1 MHQASVRERASKL
14 VAFYGLPA
22 RPELFGLSFAMCWCY
37 ASQRLAV
44 GDAHGTFQIAQYL
57 AMGVSMLVGAVLARR
72 TGRSLAG
79 ARPVVVA
86 GLLVS
91 VALAPLVVLPGPWV
105 ASGAASLAVAL
116 ADGVV
121 VGWHFLLWAPFYARL
136 STRQAYAC
144 VCGNVALAAL
154 LKTLS
159 DLLSHDVLG
168 VVALASTSAL
178 TVACFFRAVR
188 TLSEVEAPRQVP
200 CFRKG
205 TLAALRRPALGFFC
219 LVLGCA
225 LFMGLGEGVFGLPLP
240 YRLGAQALSA
250 AVAAIAL
257 VFGYRTPEGVSLFGF
272 WFAAVV
278 VIATGL
284 VGGIVAGAPFGV
296 LSMAVFTTAQ
306 AMAIALVQLAASDV
320 AARCELAPEVVFG
333 VGWGACFALPMAGGL
348 WLLRATGAGGLG
360 SPTLAIVVLWL
371 LLVALV
377 LLRPT
382 QSPELRLL
390 GGLAPSVARA
400 DAAAAGTRLDALAR
414 ERGLTPREAEV
425 IGLYAQGRN
434 RAFISAELVIS
445 EYTVRDHV
453 KSAYK
458 KLGVHNKQELIDL
471 LRDPAA

>member
-1 MHQASVRERASKL
+1 MNQTTAREYASKL
-14 VAFYGLPA
+14 AAFYGLPV
-22 RPELFGLSFAMCWCY
+22 RPALLGLSLAMCWCY

-57 AMGVSMLVGAVLARR
+57 AMGVTMLLGAAVSWRARR
-72 TGRSLAG
+72 NFAH
-79 ARPVVVA
+79 ARPVVAAGVA
-86 GLLVS
+86 AS
-91 VALAPLVVLPGPWV
+91 VALAPLIVLPGPWA
-105 ASGAASLAVAL
+105 ASETVSLAVAL
-116 ADGVV
+116 ADGAV
-121 VGWHFLLWAPFYARL
+121 VGWHFLMWAPLYARL

-154 LKTLS
+154 LKALT

-168 VVALASTSAL
+168 VVALASTSVL
-178 TVACFFRAVR
+178 TTLCFFRAVR
-188 TLSEVEAPRQVP
+188 DVPETPHQEP

-205 TLAALRRPALGFFC
+205 TFVSLRRPALGFFC

-240 YRLGAQALSA
+240 YRLGAQALSVV
-250 AVAAIAL
+250 VAACAL

-306 AMAIALVQLAASDV
+306 AMAIGLVQLAASDV
-320 AARCELAPEVVFG
+320 AARCELPAEVVLG

-377 LLRPT
+377 LMRPT

-390 GGLAPSVARA
+390 GGLSPRVARA
-400 DAAAAGTRLDALAR
+400 DVATAGSRLEALAR

-471 LRDPAA
+471 LRGPAA